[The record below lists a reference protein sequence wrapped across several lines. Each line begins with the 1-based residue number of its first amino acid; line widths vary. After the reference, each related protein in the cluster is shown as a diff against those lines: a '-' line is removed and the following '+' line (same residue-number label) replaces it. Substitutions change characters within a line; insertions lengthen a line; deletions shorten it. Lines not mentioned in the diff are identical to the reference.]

1 MNLPESKYGDQKP
14 QQIKLTNERYDLK
27 NMVSDRPYYVNKSAV
42 MNGYNPSYKN
52 QSQMINNNNQVQS
65 PKVNQS

>member
-1 MNLPESKYGDQKP
+1 
-14 QQIKLTNERYDLK
+14 
-27 NMVSDRPYYVNKSAV
+27 MVSDRPYYVNKSAV